1 MGPGLHGDLSEGSKG
16 ILVRMESVGKEART
30 PVKVAGSW
38 NEGAEMGPGH
48 ADGGVS
54 SERDVGA
61 GH

>member
-1 MGPGLHGDLSEGSKG
+1 M
-16 ILVRMESVGKEART
+16 RMESVEKEART

-38 NEGAEMGPGH
+38 NEGAEMGPGQ